1 MIGRADIEGSKSNV
15 AMNAWLPQA
24 SYPCGNFS
32 DTSSFKF
39 RRTKGS
45 IGHAFTVRIRTGNQ
59 NQTSFYPFV
68 PHEIS
73 VLVELILGHLRYLLT
88 DVPPQPNSPPDNV
101 FRPDRPA
108 EADLGSKK
116 RGSAPPPIHGI
127 SKITGPKGPVPN
139 PSPDRHATT
148 RSRRGSSSSSP
159 PTADGFGT
167 GTPVPSPQ
175 SQSFSRGYGSIL
187 PTSLAYIVPST
198 RGCSPW
204 RPDAVMSTTGR
215 GRHSVLRIFKGRRG
229 RTGHHATCGAL
240 PAAGPYLRLSRFQG
254 GQAICT
260 DDRSARAHA
269 LGFTATAAPS
279 YSSGLGPCPDG
290 RVSAQLGTVTQLP
303 VHPASPVLLTK
314 NGPLGALDSVA
325 RLNRAAVPSY
335 LFKSDERFARQ
346 YRCGPPPEFPLASPR
361 SGIVHHLSGP
371 DRYALTRTLHR
382 RSGSVGGAT
391 HRGIPPIS
399 FLAPYGFTHPLTRTH
414 VRLLGPCFK
423 TGRMGSPQADAR
435 SAHVPRHA
443 MRRALPSTIA
453 TMTSPRAFQ
462 QPGLGPP
469 LQSASVNVPS
479 RSADRLTPFHIRPG
493 HIAGPHP
500 LPSRQFQALFDSLF
514 KVLFIF
520 PSRYLFAIG
529 LSPVFSLG
537 RNLPPDW
544 GCIPKQ
550 PDSPTAPRGATGS
563 GHNGALTLSGAP
575 FQGTWARSATEDAS
589 PDYNSNAEGDRF
601 SCAQRARVG
610 SVSPLC
616 PESHSHDWSRAWAHP
631 PISRETPSRTCFSTN
646 HEKVSREAPAGHVP
660 RLPHLTASYSLA
672 HEAPGLVF
680 CRETRACDRMHRV
693 ARPPSRRR
701 TREDEPQPLCTVCS
715 VDFSPRRGQRTAH
728 VAAIRT
734 LHRTIQSACFE
745 HSNFFKVTA
754 PEARPGQLRPGAH
767 RRQKG
772 RPDRCTPEADRSTQ
786 PKPFLRLPLRNRTLI
801 LRHPSPPWI
810 NQVASIRVAPAPAR
824 VGRLCSSLPHTRPS
838 HIADRESSKVG
849 STGNVIA
856 HPRKGGNERDACL
869 TVRCTGHGA
878 SQQQHPHYNSHTLAF
893 ARPHTTRRFQPVSSA
908 FLLPNTAREDGFDG
922 EATGMSRCLP
932 SGAHVCPQSET
943 HTHDES
949 HIFLPECIRDWV
961 LGWCCV
967 CMAQI
972 FPRSHQA
979 RVSTRLTRVVFQL
992 PKIIQADHDAK
1003 MVEGEPTQ

>member
-101 FRPDRPA
+101 FRPDQPT
-108 EADLGSKK
+108 EAGLGSRK
-116 RGSAPPPIHGI
+116 RGSAPLPIHGI
-127 SKITGPKGPVPN
+127 IGFPLSVPVLSRLFDARGRDPEGPVPN

-215 GRHSVLRIFKGRRG
+215 GRHSVLQIFKGRRG

-260 DDRSARAHA
+260 DGRSARARA
-269 LGFTATAAPS
+269 LGFAATAAPS
-279 YSSGLGPCPDG
+279 YSSGPGPCPDG

-314 NGPLGALDSVA
+314 NGPLGALDSMA
-325 RLNRAAVPSY
+325 RLNRAAAPSY
-335 LFKSDERFARQ
+335 LFKVCSHSNPSQKVGVGR
-346 YRCGPPPEFPLASPR
+346 RC
-361 SGIVHHLSGP
+361 
-371 DRYALTRTLHR
+371 
-382 RSGSVGGAT
+382 T

-435 SAHVPRHA
+435 SMHVPRHA
-443 MRRALPSTIA
+443 RGRMLPSTIA
-453 TMTSPRAFQ
+453 TMTSPRAYQ

-469 LQSASVNVPS
+469 SQSASVRAPS
-479 RSADRLTPFHIRPG
+479 QSADRLSPFHIRPG
-493 HIAGPHP
+493 HIADPHP

-589 PDYNSNAEGDRF
+589 PDYNSNARGDRF
-601 SCAQRARVG
+601 SWQACPQPNGFGRNLRSKTRWFTGFCNSHQVSHFATFFIDARAEI
-610 SVSPLC
+610 SVA
-616 PESHSHDWSRAWAHP
+616 ESHFASCVV
-631 PISRETPSRTCFSTN
+631 TT
-646 HEKVSREAPAGHVP
+646 PAGHRLRVP
-660 RLPHLTASYSLA
+660 KN
-672 HEAPGLVF
+672 
-680 CRETRACDRMHRV
+680 
-693 ARPPSRRR
+693 RPLQFQFPWH
-701 TREDEPQPLCTVCS
+701 TK
-715 VDFSPRRGQRTAH
+715 RRGSPTE
-728 VAAIRT
+728 T
-734 LHRTIQSACFE
+734 L
-745 HSNFFKVTA
+745 
-754 PEARPGQLRPGAH
+754 
-767 RRQKG
+767 
-772 RPDRCTPEADRSTQ
+772 
-786 PKPFLRLPLRNRTLI
+786 LRL
-801 LRHPSPPWI
+801 
-810 NQVASIRVAPAPAR
+810 
-824 VGRLCSSLPHTRPS
+824 
-838 HIADRESSKVG
+838 
-849 STGNVIA
+849 
-856 HPRKGGNERDACL
+856 
-869 TVRCTGHGA
+869 
-878 SQQQHPHYNSHTLAF
+878 
-893 ARPHTTRRFQPVSSA
+893 
-908 FLLPNTAREDGFDG
+908 LLPLNDKVQWTSHNVAGSEPP
-922 EATGMSRCLP
+922 TS
-932 SGAHVCPQSET
+932 PQSEHFT
-943 HTHDES
+943 GP
-949 HIFLPECIRDWV
+949 FNR
-961 LGWCCV
+961 
-967 CMAQI
+967 
-972 FPRSHQA
+972 
-979 RVSTRLTRVVFQL
+979 
-992 PKIIQADHDAK
+992 
-1003 MVEGEPTQ
+1003 

>member
-101 FRPDRPA
+101 FRPDQPT
-108 EADLGSKK
+108 EAGLGSRK
-116 RGSAPPPIHGI
+116 RGSAPLPIHGI
-127 SKITGPKGPVPN
+127 IGFPLSVPVLSRLFDARGRDPEGPVPN

-148 RSRRGSSSSSP
+148 RSRRGSSLSSP

-215 GRHSVLRIFKGRRG
+215 GRHSVLQIFKGRRG

-260 DDRSARAHA
+260 DGRSARARA
-269 LGFTATAAPS
+269 LGFAATAAPS
-279 YSSGLGPCPDG
+279 YSSGPGPCPDG

-314 NGPLGALDSVA
+314 NGPLGALDSMA
-325 RLNRAAVPSY
+325 RLNRAAAPSY
-335 LFKSDERFARQ
+335 LFKVCSHSNPSQKVGVGR
-346 YRCGPPPEFPLASPR
+346 RC
-361 SGIVHHLSGP
+361 
-371 DRYALTRTLHR
+371 
-382 RSGSVGGAT
+382 T

-435 SAHVPRHA
+435 SMHVPRHA
-443 MRRALPSTIA
+443 RGRMLPSTIA
-453 TMTSPRAFQ
+453 TMTSPRAYQ

-469 LQSASVNVPS
+469 SQSASVRAPS
-479 RSADRLTPFHIRPG
+479 RSADRLSPFHIRPG
-493 HIAGPHP
+493 HIADPHP

-589 PDYNSNAEGDRF
+589 PDYNSNARGDRF
-601 SCAQRARVG
+601 SWQACPQPNGFGRNLRSKTRWFTGFCNSHQVSHFATFFIDARAEI
-610 SVSPLC
+610 SVA
-616 PESHSHDWSRAWAHP
+616 ESHFASCVV
-631 PISRETPSRTCFSTN
+631 TT
-646 HEKVSREAPAGHVP
+646 PAGHRLRVP
-660 RLPHLTASYSLA
+660 KN
-672 HEAPGLVF
+672 
-680 CRETRACDRMHRV
+680 
-693 ARPPSRRR
+693 RPLQFQFPWH
-701 TREDEPQPLCTVCS
+701 TK
-715 VDFSPRRGQRTAH
+715 RRGSPTE
-728 VAAIRT
+728 T
-734 LHRTIQSACFE
+734 L
-745 HSNFFKVTA
+745 
-754 PEARPGQLRPGAH
+754 
-767 RRQKG
+767 
-772 RPDRCTPEADRSTQ
+772 
-786 PKPFLRLPLRNRTLI
+786 LRL
-801 LRHPSPPWI
+801 
-810 NQVASIRVAPAPAR
+810 
-824 VGRLCSSLPHTRPS
+824 
-838 HIADRESSKVG
+838 
-849 STGNVIA
+849 
-856 HPRKGGNERDACL
+856 
-869 TVRCTGHGA
+869 
-878 SQQQHPHYNSHTLAF
+878 
-893 ARPHTTRRFQPVSSA
+893 
-908 FLLPNTAREDGFDG
+908 LLPLNDKVQWTSHNVAGSEPP
-922 EATGMSRCLP
+922 TS
-932 SGAHVCPQSET
+932 PQSEHFT
-943 HTHDES
+943 GP
-949 HIFLPECIRDWV
+949 FNR
-961 LGWCCV
+961 
-967 CMAQI
+967 
-972 FPRSHQA
+972 
-979 RVSTRLTRVVFQL
+979 
-992 PKIIQADHDAK
+992 
-1003 MVEGEPTQ
+1003 